1 MNWNGAI
8 STRTT
13 IGMGT
18 GVVLAAFLPGIVLW
32 SSLPDPMVVHWDVA
46 GEAGGTASKTMG
58 AFGIPLVLVGLFG
71 LFLVLPRID
80 PLGAN
85 IERFRGHYNGFI
97 LVTIGSLGALH
108 AAMLA
113 YNLGTE
119 IAMDAIA
126 IGIVGVILSYA
137 GVLLT
142 RAKPNWFVGI
152 RTPWT
157 LSSETVW
164 ERTHAIGG
172 PLFVVSGV
180 VLLVVA
186 GVVAA
191 VGGGTQA
198 AYVIL
203 GVVLVAALVPVAYSF
218 YCYERLGRPDDRP

>member
-1 MNWNGAI
+1 MI
-8 STRTT
+8 
-13 IGMGT
+13 
-18 GVVLAAFLPGIVLW
+18 
-32 SSLPDPMVVHWDVA
+32 
-46 GEAGGTASKTMG
+46 
-58 AFGIPLVLVGLFG
+58 
-71 LFLVLPRID
+71 
-80 PLGAN
+80 
-85 IERFRGHYNGFI
+85 
-97 LVTIGSLGALH
+97 
-108 AAMLA
+108 LA
-113 YNLGTE
+113 YT
-119 IAMDAIA
+119 
-126 IGIVGVILSYA
+126 

-142 RAKPNWFVGI
+142 QAKPNWFVGI